1 MQVADPERA
10 RRAATLAILQEADG
24 HLEGWTCDNSTD
36 CCRFAVTG
44 REPWLTEAEF
54 ALLSAEV
61 ARQGRKLP
69 AVRADEVC
77 PMLSAEGRCTVY
89 EVRPLGCRTF
99 FCDRAKG
106 YGSYPRSDVS
116 RLPRRLDELSRGDSR
131 PIRSWLK
138 GRSRS

>member
-1 MQVADPERA
+1 VPVAQPERE
-10 RRAATLAILQEADG
+10 RRAKTLAILKDADQL
-24 HLEGWTCDNSTD
+24 LEGWSCDSSTD

-54 ALLSAEV
+54 VLLAAEV

-69 AVRADEVC
+69 AVRDDEVC

-99 FCDRAKG
+99 FCDRAQG
-106 YGSYPRSDVS
+106 YGSYPRRDVS
-116 RLPRRLDELSRGDSR
+116 RLPRRLDELSTSPSR
-131 PIRSWLK
+131 PIRSWLAK
-138 GRSRS
+138 R